1 MNRNRNDLSKTEIV
15 KVQQNKTKKWY
26 DDYSKIEPDYNMSNL
41 NEPTKIYPNPSVKSI
56 KVIPSKLS
64 MLNLEQRLRD
74 VLETKHNIK
83 VKADE
88 ESVTLQ
94 LTDVQNLEI
103 LMDIEE
109 SFNVAPN
116 DILDEEFA
124 KCKSFRD
131 MMNCLNKYV

>member
-1 MNRNRNDLSKTEIV
+1 MQMNESKQ
-15 KVQQNKTKKWY
+15 QQNKTKKWY
-26 DDYSKIEPDYNMSNL
+26 DDYSKIDPNYNM
-41 NEPTKIYPNPSVKSI
+41 NEPTKIYPNASVKSV
-56 KVIPSKLS
+56 KLIPTNTSKLS

-94 LTDVQNLEI
+94 LSDIQNLEV
-103 LMDIEE
+103 LMDVEE
-109 SFNVAPN
+109 SF
-116 DILDEEFA
+116 DIESNIIPDEEFA

>member
-1 MNRNRNDLSKTEIV
+1 MNRNKQQQQ
-15 KVQQNKTKKWY
+15 QQNKTKKWY
-26 DDYSKIEPDYNMSNL
+26 DDYSKIDPDYNM
-41 NEPTKIYPNPSVKSI
+41 NEPTKIYPNASVKSI
-56 KVIPSKLS
+56 KLIPSNTSKLS

-94 LTDVQNLEI
+94 LSDIQNLEV

-124 KCKSFRD
+124 KCESFRD
-131 MMNCLNKYV
+131 MMNCLNKYL

>member
-1 MNRNRNDLSKTEIV
+1 MNRNKQQQ
-15 KVQQNKTKKWY
+15 QQNKTKKWY
-26 DDYSKIEPDYNMSNL
+26 DDYSKIDPNM
-41 NEPTKIYPNPSVKSI
+41 NEPTKIYPNTPTTSVKSV
-56 KVIPSKLS
+56 KATPS

-94 LTDVQNLEI
+94 LSDIQNLEV

-131 MMNCLNKYV
+131 MMNCLNKYL

>member
-94 LTDVQNLEI
+94 ITDVQNLEI
-103 LMDIEE
+103 LMDVEE
-109 SFNVAPN
+109 SF
-116 DILDEEFA
+116 DIESNIIPDEEFA